1 MLEVRAGRFRVEVR
15 AGRAWM
21 GAEPFLHV
29 SLVLV
34 FGGLVS
40 KYVGH
45 FAGLLV
51 ICSGDSGTRRWRSS
65 GDAEG
70 VPVESVFVRDGC
82 W

>member
-1 MLEVRAGRFRVEVR
+1 MC
-15 AGRAWM
+15 
-21 GAEPFLHV
+21 AEPFLHV

-51 ICSGDSGTRRWRSS
+51 VGSEDSGKLWRKASR
-65 GDAEG
+65 DAEG

>member
-1 MLEVRAGRFRVEVR
+1 MS
-15 AGRAWM
+15 
-21 GAEPFLHV
+21 AEPFLHV

-40 KYVGH
+40 KHVGH
-45 FAGLLV
+45 FASLLV
-51 ICSGDSGTRRWRSS
+51 VGGGDGGMRWRGASRN
-65 GDAEG
+65 AEG

>member
-1 MLEVRAGRFRVEVR
+1 
-15 AGRAWM
+15 M

-40 KYVGH
+40 KYVGN
-45 FAGLLV
+45 FVGLLMV
-51 ICSGDSGTRRWRSS
+51 GSGDSSTWQRGSS
-65 GDAEG
+65 RDAEG

>member
-1 MLEVRAGRFRVEVR
+1 
-15 AGRAWM
+15 M
-21 GAEPFLHV
+21 GVEPFLHV

-40 KYVGH
+40 KYVGN

-51 ICSGDSGTRRWRSS
+51 VGSGDSGTRWRRFSR
-65 GDAEG
+65 DAEG
-70 VPVESVFVRDGC
+70 VPVESVFVIDGC

>member
-1 MLEVRAGRFRVEVR
+1 
-15 AGRAWM
+15 M
-21 GAEPFLHV
+21 GVEPFLHV

-45 FAGLLV
+45 FAGFLMVGGRDRGML
-51 ICSGDSGTRRWRSS
+51 RRRASR
-65 GDAEG
+65 DAEG
-70 VPVESVFVRDGC
+70 VPVESVFDRDGG

>member
-1 MLEVRAGRFRVEVR
+1 
-15 AGRAWM
+15 M

-34 FGGLVS
+34 FGGLVP
-40 KYVGH
+40 KYVEN

-51 ICSGDSGTRRWRSS
+51 VDSGDGGTRRRRSS
-65 GDAEG
+65 RDAEG
-70 VPVESVFVRDGC
+70 VPVESVFVGDGC